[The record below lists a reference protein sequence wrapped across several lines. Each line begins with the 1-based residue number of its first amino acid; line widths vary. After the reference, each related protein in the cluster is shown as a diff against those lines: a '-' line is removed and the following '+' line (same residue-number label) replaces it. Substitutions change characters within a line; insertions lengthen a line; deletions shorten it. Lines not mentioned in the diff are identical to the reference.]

1 MIMDGCGLRLSETA
15 NLRIQQVT
23 VDTAMLAVQFG
34 KGGTS
39 RTVPLPNKIH
49 GAIMRPF
56 EQVREIHQADL
67 QKGDDGV
74 FLPASF
80 EKKAK
85 SAARELVWQ
94 WFFPAHRLTLVE
106 ATREVRR
113 YHVHET
119 DIQRAIKAAARK
131 AGIPKRVS
139 PHTLRHTF
147 ATHLLQA
154 NYDIRQIQQMLGHSD
169 VRTTMI
175 YTHTITSDLKPLQSP
190 LDLSW
195 EAGA

>member
-1 MIMDGCGLRLSETA
+1 MYGCGLRLSEAAT
-15 NLRIQQVT
+15 LRIQNFN
-23 VDTAMLAVQFG
+23 VDTGMLSVQFG
-34 KGGTS
+34 KGGKS
-39 RTVPLPNKIH
+39 RTIPLPHTIQ
-49 GAIMRPF
+49 GDIRRQF
-56 EQVREIHQADL
+56 EQVKAL
-67 QKGDDGV
+67 QQEDMKRGYDGV

-94 WFFPAHRLTLVE
+94 CFFPAQHLTRVE
-106 ATREVRR
+106 ATRELRR
-113 YHVHET
+113 YHVHAS
-119 DIQRAIKAAARK
+119 DIQRAIKAAARQ

-175 YTHTITSDLKPLQSP
+175 YTHTIKSDLKPLRSP
-190 LDLSW
+190 LDLS
-195 EAGA
+195 